1 MSVPLPTIMSHYVLK
16 PRTSDKLIFQDNL
29 FFHDAMDQL
38 HEHVDREIL
47 PEEYGGALPKV
58 ENTQVRLASLKFEGY
73 FKELKK
79 LADDNRGRY

>member
-1 MSVPLPTIMSHYVLK
+1 MSNRETFDSQEVM
-16 PRTSDKLIFQDNL
+16 
-29 FFHDAMDQL
+29 FFHDNVEQL

-47 PEEYGGALPKV
+47 PEEYGGALSRV
-58 ENTQVRLASLKFEGY
+58 ENTQVRLASLKFEDY